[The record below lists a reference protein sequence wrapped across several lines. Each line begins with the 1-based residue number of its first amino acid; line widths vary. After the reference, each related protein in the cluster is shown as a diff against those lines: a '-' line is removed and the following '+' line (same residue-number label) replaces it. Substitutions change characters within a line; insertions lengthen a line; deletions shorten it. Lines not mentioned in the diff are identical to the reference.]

1 MLKLLAIDRPIW
13 MNRHIEL
20 VRRLLE
26 HSINPLNCG
35 QLLRVRGVR
44 APDQPYNQQRSP

>member
-13 MNRHIEL
+13 MNGHIEL

-26 HSINPLNCG
+26 HSVNPLNCG
-35 QLLRVRGVR
+35 QLLSVRGAR
-44 APDQPYNQQRSP
+44 APDQPDHQQRSA